1 VYVLKYYPSVSI
13 ISVSFFVVARCVRS
27 PTPASKQP
35 PDSKAVW
42 IFTNQDDPCHGN
54 EDQRKRMYTLKRDY
68 QEAGVAIHVLPLPKR
83 QSSESEG
90 DRSFDWKIFYNDL
103 MTAPNDGENYTSDL
117 SADDDD
123 GKLPASAVVD
133 IDTILDRF
141 ASGTKRRRK
150 YATLPLLL
158 PGWMGRRG
166 DDGGENDAGESPG
179 IMLDL
184 YGVVQVRNKPQK
196 VSVHQENNK

>member
-1 VYVLKYYPSVSI
+1 MN
-13 ISVSFFVVARCVRS
+13 A
-27 PTPASKQP
+27 
-35 PDSKAVW
+35 
-42 IFTNQDDPCHGN
+42 
-54 EDQRKRMYTLKRDY
+54 LKRDY

-90 DRSFDWKIFYNDL
+90 DGPFDVKIFYNDL
-103 MTAPNDGENYTSDL
+103 MTAPSDGENYTSDL
-117 SADDDD
+117 SADDDN
-123 GKLPASAVVD
+123 GKLPAAAVVD
-133 IDTILDRF
+133 IDTILEKF

-166 DDGGENDAGESPG
+166 DDGGEIDAGDRPG